1 MSGENQ
7 ETTESSEDNGQS
19 LFIPDDVAV
28 DQLMSLGFSKNA
40 AIRALFYTGNQT
52 VDIAADWLLENSD
65 KNLDTP
71 LENDLQGTS
80 DSSDEDDSEDFLSA
94 DTYKMVFVVNSELN
108 MGVGKVAAQVAHAAL
123 SLFRNMI
130 DTDAKAQMLIVW
142 GHMGE
147 TKIVLRGDNST
158 QLEALS
164 QQADTL
170 GLDNYLVHDAGHT
183 QVAPGSRTVL
193 GIFGKVTEVDR
204 VTGTLK
210 LL

>member
-1 MSGENQ
+1 MSTGAE
-7 ETTESSEDNGQS
+7 ESGGDGSQ
-19 LFIPDDVAV
+19 LFFVPDDEAV
-28 DQLMSLGFSKNA
+28 DQLMSMGFSKNA

-52 VDIAADWLLENSD
+52 VDIAADWLLDNSD

-80 DSSDEDDSEDFLSA
+80 DSSDEDEADDFLTA
-94 DTYKMVFVVNSELN
+94 DTFKMVFVVNAELN

-130 DTDAKAQMLIVW
+130 DTESKAQMLMAW
-142 GHMGE
+142 AHMGE
-147 TKIVLRGDNST
+147 TKIVLRGENST
-158 QLEALS
+158 QLEALAH
-164 QQADTL
+164 QASSL

-183 QVAPGSRTVL
+183 QVAPGSKTVL
-193 GIFGKVTEVDR
+193 GIFGKIVEVDR